1 MPVTFPGCY
10 EDTSF
15 YPNFLRGYNDVYYN
29 VHSGSPVRFCFL
41 IADGVMPV
49 SSLKHVHL
57 LKKYDIFDNYLK
69 LITLLL
75 KNERIITKISGIVLT
90 FCPFGYT
97 MV

>member
-41 IADGVMPV
+41 KADGAMPV
-49 SSLKHVHL
+49 SSLKHVRF
-57 LKKYDIFDNYLK
+57 LKERDIFVDYLK
-69 LITLLL
+69 LI
-75 KNERIITKISGIVLT
+75 S
-90 FCPFGYT
+90 
-97 MV
+97 